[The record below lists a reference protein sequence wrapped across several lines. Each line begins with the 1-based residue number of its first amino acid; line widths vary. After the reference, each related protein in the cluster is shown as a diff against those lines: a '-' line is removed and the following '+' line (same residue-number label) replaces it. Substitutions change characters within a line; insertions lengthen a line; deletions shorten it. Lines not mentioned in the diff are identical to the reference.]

1 MGWGASP
8 CPQTS
13 TVTDQNYKLIENN
26 LLSASLSA
34 VTPSINTSLA
44 STWLEHQTKLAS
56 AVATSP
62 FYTAAAVAAAQ
73 HNSALNLQSHHLSA
87 VDKNLNVTQFPS
99 PSIPPSVVH
108 SEKKSYTPCR
118 YQQDKLDFFSGFGAN
133 ILPSETVSSSRSYPP
148 SSPYTSSS
156 STSSLHESSPSASS
170 VLHQPGH
177 YTPGNYHIQC
187 PPNPIHD
194 TTVRSCALPSPTI
207 YPPTPPPS
215 APWIHPWFVGDTF

>member
-1 MGWGASP
+1 MGWGAST

-13 TVTDQNYKLIENN
+13 TVSDQNYNIIESN

-34 VTPSINTSLA
+34 ATPSITTSLA
-44 STWLEHQTKLAS
+44 ATSWFEHQTKLAS
-56 AVATSP
+56 VVATSP
-62 FYTAAAVAAAQ
+62 FYSAAS
-73 HNSALNLQSHHLSA
+73 HTSLNLQSHHLSVA
-87 VDKNLNVTQFPS
+87 DKSLSLTQFPS
-99 PSIPPSVVH
+99 PSIPPSVH
-108 SEKKSYTPCR
+108 HEKKSYTPCR

-133 ILPSETVSSSRSYPP
+133 ILPSETVSTRSYP
-148 SSPYTSSS
+148 SSPYTPSSTSTLHETSPSSS
-156 STSSLHESSPSASS
+156 SI
-170 VLHQPGH
+170 LHQSSH